1 MPPFEMLIKVFVFFG
16 MWVDWTLKGQLRD
29 GTTVAVKVLSVE
41 IESMRGEREFVSELS
56 ALTDIKHEN
65 LVTLQG
71 CCVEGASRFLVYDY
85 MENNSLAQTLLGLH
99 FSVSHPSMNWSKHE
113 IKSLMLFVWLI
124 GAKQNRMEFGWEARR
139 GISLG
144 VGRGLAYLH
153 EEIQPHI
160 IHRDIKAAN
169 ILLDQNLAPKISD
182 FGLSKLFV
190 DSRSHISTRVA
201 GTL

>member
-1 MPPFEMLIKVFVFFG
+1 
-16 MWVDWTLKGQLRD
+16 
-29 GTTVAVKVLSVE
+29 
-41 IESMRGEREFVSELS
+41 
-56 ALTDIKHEN
+56 
-65 LVTLQG
+65 
-71 CCVEGASRFLVYDY
+71 
-85 MENNSLAQTLLGLH
+85 
-99 FSVSHPSMNWSKHE
+99 
-113 IKSLMLFVWLI
+113 MLFVWLI